1 MQSDTILQYC
11 LNNLQG
17 ESLRECYGE
26 RCIFFNPDGTLERGV
41 YVLTVK
47 DNDGAC
53 DKSSELYR
61 QGVYRVN
68 IGIRQETFI
77 DMFSVKPARPAKG
90 EAVDMP
96 FDFAAIDVI
105 MPHPVYA
112 WMSWICVLNPSE
124 NTFDRLKPLI
134 DEAYTLAKKKYL
146 KRIRA

>member
-1 MQSDTILQYC
+1 
-11 LNNLQG
+11 
-17 ESLRECYGE
+17 
-26 RCIFFNPDGTLERGV
+26 
-41 YVLTVK
+41 
-47 DNDGAC
+47 
-53 DKSSELYR
+53 
-61 QGVYRVN
+61 
-68 IGIRQETFI
+68 
-77 DMFSVKPARPAKG
+77 MFSFKPARPAKG
-90 EAVDMP
+90 EVVDMP